1 MSIGTGDV
9 KGRVYDRQEPYNN
22 LVTWVYD
29 GTSYAPVAK
38 LTEEDSYTVVQE
50 CRTIWARPYR
60 PSTARAR
67 WFGTAYLT
75 SMGMYWNSEVR
86 ETPYLSVSKDN
97 TKTKKQGC
105 TTTGSGIT
113 RHMPGTTLVRTR

>member
-50 CRTIWARPYR
+50 RRTIWARPYR
-60 PSTARAR
+60 LSTARAR
-67 WFGTAYLT
+67 WFGTASSA
-75 SMGMYWNSEVR
+75 SMERCS
-86 ETPYLSVSKDN
+86 D
-97 TKTKKQGC
+97 
-105 TTTGSGIT
+105 
-113 RHMPGTTLVRTR
+113 